1 MRLNCGVDRIER
13 GRRGLHAVR
22 KGREGANFR
31 ARGSER
37 RPSMQQTIKTVPNVF
52 NQTES
57 RRRDGRKEGRWA
69 QKRPA
74 HVPGHF
80 MTPCRMS

>member
-22 KGREGANFR
+22 KGKKEANFR

-37 RPSMQQTIKTVPNVF
+37 RPSMQTIKTVPNVF

-57 RRRDGRKEGRWA
+57 GRRDGRKEGR
-69 QKRPA
+69 
-74 HVPGHF
+74 
-80 MTPCRMS
+80 